1 MKMSKRR
8 RRHSM
13 NKRVIIVGK
22 GGSGKDHLRKSLSE
36 MGYKYCVSHT
46 SRPSREGEEDGVD
59 YFFVS
64 IGEVSDPDFLE
75 KNFYEWVTFNGW
87 FYGTSVSEFKQSDL
101 LIMTPSG
108 VEKLRHEDR
117 KDSHIIYLDIP
128 ELVRRQRLLSRR
140 DADHV
145 ERRLAA
151 DQADFLNF
159 DDYDEQIT
167 DPFFNLQNL
176 SFLKK

>member
-1 MKMSKRR
+1 
-8 RRHSM
+8 M

-46 SRPSREGEEDGVD
+46 SRPPRQGEEDGVD

-64 IGEVSDPDFLE
+64 IEEVSDPDYLE

-108 VEKLRHEDR
+108 VEKLRPEVR
-117 KDSHIIYLDIP
+117 EDSHIIYLDIP
-128 ELVRRQRLLSRR
+128 EEIRRLRLLSRR
-140 DADHV
+140 DADDV

-159 DDYDEQIT
+159 ADYDEQIT

-176 SFLKK
+176 SFFKN

>member
-1 MKMSKRR
+1 
-8 RRHSM
+8 M

-108 VEKLRHEDR
+108 VEKLRREDR

-128 ELVRRQRLLSRR
+128 EVIRRQRLLSRR

>member
-1 MKMSKRR
+1 
-8 RRHSM
+8 M

-128 ELVRRQRLLSRR
+128 EVVRRQRLLSRR
-140 DADHV
+140 DADDV
-145 ERRLAA
+145 ERRLEA

>member
-1 MKMSKRR
+1 
-8 RRHSM
+8 M

-22 GGSGKDHLRKSLSE
+22 GGSGKDHLRKSLAE

-46 SRPSREGEEDGVD
+46 SRPPRQGEEDGVD
-59 YFFVS
+59 YFFVN
-64 IGEVSDPDFLE
+64 IEDVSDPVFLE

-87 FYGTSVSEFKQSDL
+87 FYGTSISEFKQSDL

-108 VEKLRHEDR
+108 VEKLRLEDR

-128 ELVRRQRLLSRR
+128 EEIRRQRLLSRR

-151 DQADFLNF
+151 DQDDFSNF

-176 SFLKK
+176 SFLKN

>member
-1 MKMSKRR
+1 
-8 RRHSM
+8 M

-46 SRPSREGEEDGVD
+46 SRPPRQGEEDGVD

-64 IGEVSDPDFLE
+64 IEDVSDPVFLE

-117 KDSHIIYLDIP
+117 KNSHIIYLDIP
-128 ELVRRQRLLSRR
+128 EEIRRQRLLSRR

-151 DQADFLNF
+151 DQEDFSNF

-176 SFLKK
+176 SFLKN

>member
-1 MKMSKRR
+1 
-8 RRHSM
+8 M

-46 SRPSREGEEDGVD
+46 SRPSREGEEDGID

-128 ELVRRQRLLSRR
+128 EEIRRQRLLSRR
-140 DADHV
+140 DADDV
-145 ERRLAA
+145 ERRLEA

>member
-1 MKMSKRR
+1 
-8 RRHSM
+8 M

-46 SRPSREGEEDGVD
+46 SRPPRQGEEDGVD

-64 IGEVSDPDFLE
+64 IEDVSDSAFLE

-117 KDSHIIYLDIP
+117 KNSHIIYLDIP
-128 ELVRRQRLLSRR
+128 EEIRRQRLLSRR

-151 DQADFLNF
+151 DQDDFSNF

-176 SFLKK
+176 SFLKN

>member
-1 MKMSKRR
+1 
-8 RRHSM
+8 M

-46 SRPSREGEEDGVD
+46 SRPPRQGEEDGVD

-64 IGEVSDPDFLE
+64 IKEVSDPDYLE

-108 VEKLRHEDR
+108 VEKLRPEDR
-117 KDSHIIYLDIP
+117 EDSHIIYLDIP
-128 ELVRRQRLLSRR
+128 EEIRRLRLLSRR
-140 DADHV
+140 DADDV

-159 DDYDEQIT
+159 ADYDEQIT

-176 SFLKK
+176 SFFKN

>member
-1 MKMSKRR
+1 
-8 RRHSM
+8 M

-46 SRPSREGEEDGVD
+46 SRPPRQGEENGVD
-59 YFFVS
+59 YFFVN
-64 IGEVSDPDFLE
+64 IEDVSDPEFLE

-108 VEKLRHEDR
+108 VKKLRPEDR
-117 KDSHIIYLDIP
+117 EDSHIIYLDIP
-128 ELVRRQRLLSRR
+128 EEIRRQRLLLRR
-140 DADHV
+140 DADDV

-151 DQADFLNF
+151 DQADFTNF
-159 DDYDEQIT
+159 DDYDEQII

-176 SFLKK
+176 SFFKK

>member
-1 MKMSKRR
+1 
-8 RRHSM
+8 M

-108 VEKLRHEDR
+108 VEKLRREDR

-128 ELVRRQRLLSRR
+128 EVVRRQRLLSRR

>member
-1 MKMSKRR
+1 
-8 RRHSM
+8 M

-46 SRPSREGEEDGVD
+46 SRPSREGEEDGID

-128 ELVRRQRLLSRR
+128 EEIRRQRLLSRR

>member
-1 MKMSKRR
+1 
-8 RRHSM
+8 M

-46 SRPSREGEEDGVD
+46 SRPSREGEEDGID

-87 FYGTSVSEFKQSDL
+87 FYGTTVSEFKQSDL

-128 ELVRRQRLLSRR
+128 EEIRRQRLLSRR
-140 DADHV
+140 DADDV
-145 ERRLAA
+145 ERRLEA

>member
-1 MKMSKRR
+1 MSKRR
-8 RRHSM
+8 RRHPM

-59 YFFVS
+59 YFFVT
-64 IGEVSDPDFLE
+64 IEKVSDPDFLE

-117 KDSHIIYLDIP
+117 EDSHIIYLDIP
-128 ELVRRQRLLSRR
+128 EDIRRQRLLSRR
-140 DADHV
+140 DADDV

-159 DDYDEQIT
+159 NDYDEQIT
-167 DPFFNLQNL
+167 DPFFNLKNL
-176 SFLKK
+176 SFLKN

>member
-1 MKMSKRR
+1 
-8 RRHSM
+8 M

-128 ELVRRQRLLSRR
+128 EVVRRQRLLSRR

>member
-1 MKMSKRR
+1 MSKRR
-8 RRHSM
+8 RSNSM

-46 SRPSREGEEDGVD
+46 SRPPRQGEEDGVD
-59 YFFVS
+59 YFFVG
-64 IGEVSDPDFLE
+64 IEDVSDPVFLE

-108 VEKLRHEDR
+108 VEKLRPEDR

-128 ELVRRQRLLSRR
+128 EEIRRQRLLSRR

-145 ERRLAA
+145 ERILTA
-151 DQADFLNF
+151 DQEDFSNF

-176 SFLKK
+176 SFLKN

>member
-1 MKMSKRR
+1 
-8 RRHSM
+8 M

-46 SRPSREGEEDGVD
+46 SRPPRQGEEDGVD

-64 IGEVSDPDFLE
+64 IEDASDPAFLE

-108 VEKLRHEDR
+108 VEKLRPEDR
-117 KDSHIIYLDIP
+117 EDSHIIYLDIP
-128 ELVRRQRLLSRR
+128 EEIRRQRLLSRR

-151 DQADFLNF
+151 DQEDFSNF

-176 SFLKK
+176 SFLKN

>member
-1 MKMSKRR
+1 
-8 RRHSM
+8 M

-128 ELVRRQRLLSRR
+128 EEIRRQRLLSRR
-140 DADHV
+140 DADDV
-145 ERRLAA
+145 ERRLEA

>member
-1 MKMSKRR
+1 
-8 RRHSM
+8 M

-22 GGSGKDHLRKSLSE
+22 GGSGKDHLRKSLAE

-46 SRPSREGEEDGVD
+46 SRPPRQGEEDGVD
-59 YFFVS
+59 YFFVN
-64 IGEVSDPDFLE
+64 IEDVSDPVFLE

-87 FYGTSVSEFKQSDL
+87 FYGTSISEFKQSDL

-108 VEKLRHEDR
+108 VEKLRLEDR

-128 ELVRRQRLLSRR
+128 EEIRRQRLLSRR

-145 ERRLAA
+145 ERRLEA
-151 DQADFLNF
+151 DQDDFSNF

-176 SFLKK
+176 RFLKN